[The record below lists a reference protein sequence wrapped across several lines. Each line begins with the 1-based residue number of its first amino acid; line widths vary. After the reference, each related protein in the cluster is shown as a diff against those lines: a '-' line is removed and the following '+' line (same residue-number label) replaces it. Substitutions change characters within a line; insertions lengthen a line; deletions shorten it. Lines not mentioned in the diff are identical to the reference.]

1 MTPGWATIIVGTAAA
16 VIAIVTI
23 GQKRLAD
30 NRKEWW
36 TRCQWA
42 LDATYSTDE
51 PSRRDGWAIIDDLL
65 RSSLG
70 TRTERGISMHMAT
83 IRYREDT
90 EDRRRSTGGRHE

>member
-36 TRCQWA
+36 TRFQWA
-42 LDATYSTDE
+42 ILATYSSDPNETL
-51 PSRRDGWAIIDDLL
+51 DGWVVIADLL
-65 RSSLG
+65 QSRLA
-70 TRTERGISMHMAT
+70 TRTERKLALYVAQRSSLMNDG
-83 IRYREDT
+83 DQP
-90 EDRRRSTGGRHE
+90 STGGER